1 MDNPKKIAFYT
12 FGCKLNFSETDAI
25 ARQFG
30 EQYQQVDFKEKADVY
45 VINSC
50 SVTEQANK
58 KCRQL
63 ITRTAKM
70 APEAKIVVV
79 GCYSQLKPEEIAS
92 IDAVDLVL
100 GTKEKF
106 NIVNRLNEADLQ
118 LDRSALPA
126 SKIHSCEIEDVEEYE
141 SSYSLEGRTR
151 SFLKVQDGCDYG
163 CTYCTIP
170 MARGRSRNPKI
181 ELLVQQASLIAV
193 QGVKEIILTGVNIG
207 DFGRSTDESF
217 FDLIR
222 ALDTVEGIKRFRI
235 SSIEPNLLTDDII
248 SYTAQSQKFVPHFH
262 IPLQSGSDN
271 VLRLMKRRYNT
282 DMFARRIEQLHRT
295 FDRPCIGIDVIV
307 GSPGETAEYFDECYD
322 FLRQLDFA
330 YLHVFTYSHREN
342 TEAVD
347 IFPKVNDM
355 DKKFRSDRLHD
366 LSDRKKLLYY
376 NQFVGTE
383 QDVLFEAGNDNGLMY
398 GFSPNYVKVG
408 IPYDEQWVN
417 AIKRVR
423 LDSLLPNG
431 NAKGTLK

>member
-151 SFLKVQDGCDYG
+151 SFLKVQDGCDYA

-170 MARGRSRNPKI
+170 MARGRSRNPQTEI
-181 ELLVQQASLIAV
+181 LVQQASHIAE

-207 DFGRSTDESF
+207 DFGHSTNESF

-222 ALDTVEGIKRFRI
+222 ALDTVDGIDRYRI
-235 SSIEPNLLTDDII
+235 SSIEPNLLTDEII
-248 SYTAQSQKFVPHFH
+248 NYTAQSQKFVPHFH
-262 IPLQSGSDN
+262 IPLQSGSDS

-307 GSPGETAEYFDECYD
+307 GSPGETAEYFDECYN

-330 YLHVFTYSHREN
+330 YLHVFSYSHREN
-342 TEAVD
+342 TEAVT
-347 IFPKVNDM
+347 IFPKVNDK

-376 NQFVGTE
+376 NQFIGTE

-398 GFSPNYVKVG
+398 GFTPNYVKVG

-417 AIKRVR
+417 TIKSVS

>member
-1 MDNPKKIAFYT
+1 VDNPKKIAFYT

-151 SFLKVQDGCDYG
+151 SFLKVQDGCDYA

-170 MARGRSRNPKI
+170 MARGRSRNPQTEI
-181 ELLVQQASLIAV
+181 LVQQASHIAE

-207 DFGRSTDESF
+207 DFGHSTNESF

-222 ALDTVEGIKRFRI
+222 ALDTVDGIDRYRI
-235 SSIEPNLLTDDII
+235 SSIEPNLLTDEII
-248 SYTAQSQKFVPHFH
+248 NYTAQSQKFVPHFH
-262 IPLQSGSDN
+262 IPLQSGSDS

-307 GSPGETAEYFDECYD
+307 GSPGETAEYFDECYN

-330 YLHVFTYSHREN
+330 YLHVFSYSHREN
-342 TEAVD
+342 TEAVT
-347 IFPKVNDM
+347 IFPKVNDK

-376 NQFVGTE
+376 NQFIGTE

-398 GFSPNYVKVG
+398 GFTPNYVKVG

-417 AIKRVR
+417 TIKSVS